1 MNTAKLVVM
10 LVLVL
15 VVGIFAGSLGTRI
28 YLRHE
33 MQRPQAD
40 RRTSEEK
47 INRILGR
54 LAQDLKLDA
63 GQQAEVRK
71 IITAT
76 EARATGLK
84 VLYEPELKDIYDRS
98 FEKIGA
104 KLNAEQKEQLQK
116 RQEKF
121 SARFNAMYFTSLKT
135 ARSGRPDME
144 TISRLLSLD
153 ASRRAD
159 VSAILQDRNK
169 REDLVIGKYQTMQ
182 RPDLTALERDLRE
195 VRAAAIK
202 ELSRVLTNEQLGH
215 FKTDIGDY

>member
-40 RRTSEEK
+40 RQTSEEK

-54 LAQDLKLDA
+54 LTQDLKLDA

-71 IITAT
+71 IVTAT

-104 KLNAEQKEQLQK
+104 KLNAEQKEQLRK
-116 RQEKF
+116 RQERF
-121 SARFNAMYFTSLKT
+121 SVRFNAMYFKSLQT
-135 ARSGRPDME
+135 ARSGIPDVE
-144 TISRLLSLD
+144 TISRLLGLD
-153 ASRRAD
+153 ASRRGD
-159 VSAILQDRNK
+159 VSEILQDRNK
-169 REDLVIGKYQTMQ
+169 REDLVIGKYQKME
-182 RPDLTALERDLRE
+182 RPDLMALDHDLRE
-195 VRAAAIK
+195 IRSGVMRD
-202 ELSRVLTNEQLGH
+202 LSRVLTKEQLEH
-215 FKTDIGDY
+215 LKTDTGAH